1 MMTYDLIIV
10 GGGPAGVTAGIY
22 GARQKLKTLLIT
34 PLFGG
39 QMTKKAVFISN
50 YPGFDKISGLDLSK
64 KFEDH
69 LRNQK
74 IDTEEDEVVK
84 IEKKHLS
91 FFVSTKNQT
100 FKGRSVI
107 IASGAEPKHLN
118 IKGEKEFLGKG
129 LGYCVVCDGSIF
141 SDKDIAIIGGGDAG
155 FEAAQFLS
163 KIARKIY
170 ILEYSSKVMAD
181 KENQEITGRDKK
193 VEIITNAEIKE
204 IKGDRFV
211 NSIIYKD
218 RKTKKDISLK
228 VEGVFVQVGI
238 KTKYPFM
245 GELLNVNAKNEIIF
259 DPETNQTKTPGL
271 FVAGDVGMGR
281 FKQIV
286 IACGEGAKAALSA
299 FNYLKIKK

>member
-1 MMTYDLIIV
+1 MAYDLIIV
-10 GGGPAGVTAGIY
+10 GGGPAGITAGIY

-39 QMTKKAVFISN
+39 QITKKAVFINN

-69 LRNQK
+69 LKKQEVD
-74 IDTEEDEVVK
+74 IEEGEVIK

-91 FFVSTKNQT
+91 FLVSTNDQV
-100 FKGRSVI
+100 FEGRSVI
-107 IASGAEPKHLN
+107 VASGAEPRHLS

-129 LGYCVVCDGSIF
+129 LGYCVVCDGYIF
-141 SDKDIAIIGGGDAG
+141 SDKDVVVIGGGNAG

-163 KIARKIY
+163 KIAKKIY
-170 ILEYSSKVMAD
+170 ILEYGPKVMAD
-181 KENQEITGRDKK
+181 KENQEITGKDKN
-193 VEIITNAEIKE
+193 VEVITNVEVKE

-211 NSIIYKD
+211 DSVIYQD
-218 RKTKKDISLK
+218 RETKKEKSLK
-228 VEGVFVQVGI
+228 VEGVFVQIGI

-245 GELLNVNAKNEIIF
+245 GDLININAKKEIVF
-259 DPETNQTKTPGL
+259 DLETNQTKTPGL
-271 FVAGDVGMGR
+271 FVAGDVGIGR

-286 IACGEGAKAALSA
+286 IACGDGAKAALSA